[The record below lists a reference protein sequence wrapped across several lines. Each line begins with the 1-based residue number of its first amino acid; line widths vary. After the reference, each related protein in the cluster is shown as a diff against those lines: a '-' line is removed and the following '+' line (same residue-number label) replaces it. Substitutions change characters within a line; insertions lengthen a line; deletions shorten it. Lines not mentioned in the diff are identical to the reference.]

1 MDSVLLSTEAKS
13 VIVPGKSGRFE
24 MLENHAPI
32 ISILG
37 NGNIKVT
44 DYNNEE
50 KLIEISGG
58 SVEMSNNKITI
69 LAKAS

>member
-1 MDSVLLSTEAKS
+1 M
-13 VIVPGKSGRFE
+13 RFKY
-24 MLENHAPI
+24 ENHAPI

-37 NGNIKVT
+37 NGNVKVT

-50 KLIEISGG
+50 KLIEISE

-69 LAKAS
+69 LQRHHSFYFLFGYILQL